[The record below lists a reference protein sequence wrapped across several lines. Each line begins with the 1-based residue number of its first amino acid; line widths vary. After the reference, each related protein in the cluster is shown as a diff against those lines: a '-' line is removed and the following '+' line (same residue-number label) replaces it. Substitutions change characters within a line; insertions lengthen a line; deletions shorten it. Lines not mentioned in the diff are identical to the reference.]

1 MKKIEVDGS
10 GRLNVPDTVE
20 IPFIEG
26 DGVGAEI
33 TPVMQSVVDAAV
45 GKAYGGRRQIEWKEV
60 LAGEKAHKITGSWLP
75 EETMQA
81 FRDYRVGI
89 KGPLT
94 TPVGGGIRSLNVALR
109 QELDLSYLFISHD
122 LNVVYQ
128 LCDRVLVMKSGRIVE
143 QGTVEEIFEHPQ
155 DPYTR
160 QLLEAA
166 Q

>member
-94 TPVGGGIRSLNVALR
+94 TPVGGGIRSLNVAPAAGAGLVR
-109 QELDLSYLFISHD
+109 LPAPGALVPGSGLSGQGAAESRYAYFPREYRGYLCGHRMD
-122 LNVVYQ
+122 G
-128 LCDRVLVMKSGRIVE
+128 RVRPRRRNS
-143 QGTVEEIFEHPQ
+143 
-155 DPYTR
+155 
-160 QLLEAA
+160 
-166 Q
+166 